1 MIHIPNS
8 AVTRAHIDRNGNIS
22 LEMREAERFRVLF
35 DFDAVEAGELSVK
48 VGDIVEVTDHTAA
61 QDGWVLA
68 TTADGARKG
77 FLPEDYVELIA
88 AGDGGGSASAS
99 VADAASP
106 LPEAQPSTTAAE
118 FATIPVPASPTA
130 ELPSSPVS
138 SPPWRAS
145 AQSAARPSP
154 TQSPTLA
161 APATTAATATST
173 SAASATTSTLS
184 SIYRADDSRL
194 EAHLAEMIA
203 PARLPGDGAAAAGV
217 AAGTSQLTRVLDAG
231 ITSNVDFEALL
242 AAHDEWRDRVHEE
255 RRHAFDSLQS
265 SLSAVSSRMAAMQ
278 TKDAQTASK
287 LEQLDGS
294 LQHERARWIARVE
307 ELQQEQ
313 K

>member
-1 MIHIPNS
+1 MINIPNS

-48 VGDIVEVTDHTAA
+48 VGEVVDVTDHTAA

-68 TTADGARKG
+68 TTSDGARKG

-88 AGDGGGSASAS
+88 AGDVGRDVSAP

-106 LPEAQPSTTAAE
+106 LPAAQPSPTAAE

-130 ELPSSPVS
+130 RSPVS
-138 SPPWRAS
+138 SPPWRPS
-145 AQSAARPSP
+145 AQSVALSSP
-154 TQSPTLA
+154 IQSPPPA
-161 APATTAATATST
+161 ASTAAAATATST
-173 SAASATTSTLS
+173 FAATMTSSTLS

-194 EAHLAEMIA
+194 EAHLADMIA

-242 AAHDEWRDRVHEE
+242 SAHDEWRDRVHEE
-255 RRHAFDSLQS
+255 RRHAFDTLQS

-313 K
+313 Q